1 MTQTKKKGT
10 STARVTRKIPLK
22 VDHRCE
28 KVAVLFAVNN
38 GYAPYL
44 GVALASS
51 VEHAGAIGVVERRPT
66 NPILRAHPL
75 YEHSRHLAR
84 RKEQEVY
91 QAWEDFS
98 GTTLTRLT
106 PSVYEKLLVQSDK

>member
-1 MTQTKKKGT
+1 MTQKMKTGI
-10 STARVTRKIPLK
+10 SSAQVARKTLPEVGSRRI
-22 VDHRCE
+22 

-51 VEHAGAIGVVERRPT
+51 VEHAGAIGVVKRRTT

-84 RKEQEVY
+84 RKEQEIH
-91 QAWEDFS
+91 
-98 GTTLTRLT
+98 
-106 PSVYEKLLVQSDK
+106 